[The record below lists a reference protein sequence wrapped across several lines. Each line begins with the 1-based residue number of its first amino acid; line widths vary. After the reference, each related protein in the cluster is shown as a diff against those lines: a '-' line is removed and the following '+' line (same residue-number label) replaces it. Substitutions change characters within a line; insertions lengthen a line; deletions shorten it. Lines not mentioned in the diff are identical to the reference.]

1 MNQQDGKND
10 SDTEGSMPESRR
22 KLKDVYRETMAASYE
37 SDILKSLFVSTFVP
51 LILLEISTVGSGFI
65 DGLVVSQFLGTKD
78 LASQG
83 LASPYFAIAGIVGGL
98 LVTGMQTL
106 ATKAYGAGDVKQAEG
121 FYSMALTV
129 GGAASLALAFIFF
142 FASGPIGE
150 VFGANGD
157 SADLLPSLELYLK
170 GLAIGT
176 PAIVLFSLLIP
187 IVQMNGGG
195 KVVRIS
201 VILGVIANAVLDILA
216 GVLGWG
222 MLGMGLATSI
232 ATWAEYV
239 ILLVYSLSSKSSVH
253 FSRKDADWSK
263 FGTMVAMGLPKAIR
277 KAANIFRP
285 LLLNNLVLII
295 GGSTAMSAWATRN
308 SMDSI
313 GDVVGSGIAAAVM
326 LLVGVLY
333 GEENRDGIMQVCR
346 LSVKWISLAV
356 GAVALAMFILAPWLA
371 DLYATGNVEVAELS
385 TFAIRCV
392 AVNIVLNALIE
403 AYVNF
408 LQATEQM
415 FRTYV
420 ITIAIRFVLIVAVS
434 YLMGYLFGIYG
445 VWLSSIVS
453 SLIVIGAVVVIA
465 MVRKRSI
472 KIGPDDILGL
482 RTDFGATPENT
493 LWYNI
498 TSDNPKYTTET
509 EDIYE
514 LCERCGL
521 EKQKAFR
528 VALCLEE
535 MVTNIIDYGFSS
547 DGKPHSIDIRIIA
560 KNDDLIL
567 RIRDDCELFNV
578 REKGEAWME
587 NPEDITKNL
596 GIRLTMASAR
606 DLKYVNT
613 LGTNTLLITV

>member
-1 MNQQDGKND
+1 MNQHDGKND

-371 DLYATGNVEVAELS
+371 DLYATGNTEVAELS

-547 DGKPHSIDIRIIA
+547 DGKPHSIDIRIVA

>member
-1 MNQQDGKND
+1 MNQHDGKND

>member
-371 DLYATGNVEVAELS
+371 DLYATGNTEVAELS

-587 NPEDITKNL
+587 NLEDITKNL

>member
-239 ILLVYSLSSKSSVH
+239 ILLVFSLSSKSSVH

-521 EKQKAFR
+521 EKQKAYR

-547 DGKPHSIDIRIIA
+547 DGKTHSIDIRIVA

>member
-239 ILLVYSLSSKSSVH
+239 ILLVYSLSSKSSVR

-371 DLYATGNVEVAELS
+371 DLYATGNTEVAELS

-547 DGKPHSIDIRIIA
+547 DGKPHSIDIRIVA

>member
-371 DLYATGNVEVAELS
+371 DLYATGNTEVAELS

-420 ITIAIRFVLIVAVS
+420 ITIAIRFALIVAVS

-547 DGKPHSIDIRIIA
+547 DGKPHSIDIRIVA

>member
-547 DGKPHSIDIRIIA
+547 DGKPHSIDIRIVA

>member
-1 MNQQDGKND
+1 MNQHDGKND

-547 DGKPHSIDIRIIA
+547 DGKPHSIDIRIVA

>member
-295 GGSTAMSAWATRN
+295 GG
-308 SMDSI
+308 
-313 GDVVGSGIAAAVM
+313 
-326 LLVGVLY
+326 
-333 GEENRDGIMQVCR
+333 
-346 LSVKWISLAV
+346 
-356 GAVALAMFILAPWLA
+356 AP
-371 DLYATGNVEVAELS
+371 
-385 TFAIRCV
+385 
-392 AVNIVLNALIE
+392 
-403 AYVNF
+403 
-408 LQATEQM
+408 
-415 FRTYV
+415 
-420 ITIAIRFVLIVAVS
+420 
-434 YLMGYLFGIYG
+434 
-445 VWLSSIVS
+445 
-453 SLIVIGAVVVIA
+453 
-465 MVRKRSI
+465 
-472 KIGPDDILGL
+472 P
-482 RTDFGATPENT
+482 
-493 LWYNI
+493 
-498 TSDNPKYTTET
+498 
-509 EDIYE
+509 
-514 LCERCGL
+514 
-521 EKQKAFR
+521 
-528 VALCLEE
+528 
-535 MVTNIIDYGFSS
+535 
-547 DGKPHSIDIRIIA
+547 
-560 KNDDLIL
+560 
-567 RIRDDCELFNV
+567 
-578 REKGEAWME
+578 
-587 NPEDITKNL
+587 
-596 GIRLTMASAR
+596 
-606 DLKYVNT
+606 
-613 LGTNTLLITV
+613 

>member
-1 MNQQDGKND
+1 
-10 SDTEGSMPESRR
+10 
-22 KLKDVYRETMAASYE
+22 
-37 SDILKSLFVSTFVP
+37 
-51 LILLEISTVGSGFI
+51 
-65 DGLVVSQFLGTKD
+65 
-78 LASQG
+78 
-83 LASPYFAIAGIVGGL
+83 
-98 LVTGMQTL
+98 
-106 ATKAYGAGDVKQAEG
+106 
-121 FYSMALTV
+121 
-129 GGAASLALAFIFF
+129 
-142 FASGPIGE
+142 
-150 VFGANGD
+150 
-157 SADLLPSLELYLK
+157 
-170 GLAIGT
+170 
-176 PAIVLFSLLIP
+176 
-187 IVQMNGGG
+187 
-195 KVVRIS
+195 
-201 VILGVIANAVLDILA
+201 
-216 GVLGWG
+216 
-222 MLGMGLATSI
+222 
-232 ATWAEYV
+232 
-239 ILLVYSLSSKSSVH
+239 
-253 FSRKDADWSK
+253 
-263 FGTMVAMGLPKAIR
+263 
-277 KAANIFRP
+277 
-285 LLLNNLVLII
+285 
-295 GGSTAMSAWATRN
+295 
-308 SMDSI
+308 
-313 GDVVGSGIAAAVM
+313 
-326 LLVGVLY
+326 
-333 GEENRDGIMQVCR
+333 
-346 LSVKWISLAV
+346 
-356 GAVALAMFILAPWLA
+356 
-371 DLYATGNVEVAELS
+371 
-385 TFAIRCV
+385 
-392 AVNIVLNALIE
+392 
-403 AYVNF
+403 
-408 LQATEQM
+408 M

>member
-1 MNQQDGKND
+1 
-10 SDTEGSMPESRR
+10 
-22 KLKDVYRETMAASYE
+22 
-37 SDILKSLFVSTFVP
+37 
-51 LILLEISTVGSGFI
+51 
-65 DGLVVSQFLGTKD
+65 
-78 LASQG
+78 
-83 LASPYFAIAGIVGGL
+83 
-98 LVTGMQTL
+98 
-106 ATKAYGAGDVKQAEG
+106 
-121 FYSMALTV
+121 
-129 GGAASLALAFIFF
+129 
-142 FASGPIGE
+142 
-150 VFGANGD
+150 
-157 SADLLPSLELYLK
+157 
-170 GLAIGT
+170 
-176 PAIVLFSLLIP
+176 
-187 IVQMNGGG
+187 
-195 KVVRIS
+195 
-201 VILGVIANAVLDILA
+201 
-216 GVLGWG
+216 
-222 MLGMGLATSI
+222 
-232 ATWAEYV
+232 
-239 ILLVYSLSSKSSVH
+239 
-253 FSRKDADWSK
+253 
-263 FGTMVAMGLPKAIR
+263 
-277 KAANIFRP
+277 
-285 LLLNNLVLII
+285 
-295 GGSTAMSAWATRN
+295 MSAWATRN

>member
-239 ILLVYSLSSKSSVH
+239 ILLVYSLSSKSSVR
-253 FSRKDADWSK
+253 FSHKDADWSK

-371 DLYATGNVEVAELS
+371 DLYATGNTEVAELS

>member
-1 MNQQDGKND
+1 MNQHDGKND

-222 MLGMGLATSI
+222 MLSMGLATSI

-547 DGKPHSIDIRIIA
+547 DGKPHSIDIRIVA

>member
-239 ILLVYSLSSKSSVH
+239 ILLVFSLSSKSSVH

-514 LCERCGL
+514 LCERCVL

-547 DGKPHSIDIRIIA
+547 DGKTHSIDIRIVA

>member
-239 ILLVYSLSSKSSVH
+239 ILLVYSLSSKSSVR
-253 FSRKDADWSK
+253 FSHKDADWSK

-371 DLYATGNVEVAELS
+371 DLYATGNTEVAELS

-547 DGKPHSIDIRIIA
+547 DGKPHSIDIRIVA

>member
-371 DLYATGNVEVAELS
+371 DLYATGNTEVAELS

-547 DGKPHSIDIRIIA
+547 DGKPHSIDIRIVA

>member
-1 MNQQDGKND
+1 MNQHDGKND

-371 DLYATGNVEVAELS
+371 DLYATGNTEVAELS

>member
-371 DLYATGNVEVAELS
+371 DLYATGNTEVAELS

>member
-239 ILLVYSLSSKSSVH
+239 ILLVYSLSSKSSVR